1 MTCFYPEIMFLPKQ
15 HPIYKF
21 ADHFEKYYRRTKF
34 NYKLYTD
41 NKYFQKFLHYY
52 PVEKPCYNCIGCRLD
67 HANEWAT
74 RIYCELMTSEK
85 GCFVTFTYAPDK
97 VPLTE
102 NGQMT
107 LKTEDTQKIWHDL
120 RQKYPNL
127 DIRYVI
133 AGEYGTKSTKR
144 PHYHACIF
152 GYEPED
158 LKFYKYSKADKTL
171 KLYKSKELTK
181 LWGKGIVIIGRLEY
195 RSACYVARYVQ
206 KKAGIKKKHKIYQD
220 MIIENE
226 KAPTMQECIQYAE
239 YILKEKKNRRCDEK
253 IIKRTAKILFNRTR
267 TRWKKEEVKDPNKPK
282 EEFILSSLRPAI
294 GLKYWELNKEKI
306 KRNNGIFVRF
316 DNKVKLKPIP
326 TYFKKKWK
334 EENPEEYY
342 RWAYKQQ
349 KNSQKQILDRISQMK
364 LPEWWSY
371 TQKLKHLRKLE
382 KSNLENKLKKAN
394 INLSLIHI

>member
-1 MTCFYPEIMFLPKQ
+1 MTCFYPEFMFLPRE

-21 ADHFEKYYRRTKF
+21 AEHFEKYYRRTIFKHH
-34 NYKLYTD
+34 YK
-41 NKYFQKFLHYY
+41 YY
-52 PVEKPCYNCIGCRLD
+52 PVEKPCLTCIGCRLD
-67 HANEWAT
+67 HASDWAV
-74 RIYCELMTSEK
+74 RIYCEMKTAK
-85 GCFVTFTYAPDK
+85 IGCFVTLTYAPQNA
-97 VPLTE
+97 PLTE
-102 NGQMT
+102 LGQMT
-107 LKTEDTQKIWHDL
+107 LKIEDTQKFWHDL
-120 RQKYPNL
+120 RQKNPKK

-152 GYEPED
+152 GYEPTD

-206 KKAGIKKKHKIYQD
+206 KKAGIKKQKKIYEE

-226 KAPTMQECIQYAE
+226 KAPTMNECKQYAK
-239 YILKEKKNRRCDEK
+239 YLLKEKKSRRCDEK
-253 IIKRTAKILFNRTR
+253 IINRTAKILFQKTR
-267 TRWKKEEVKDPNKPK
+267 TRWKRTELKDPNKPK

-294 GLKYWELNKEKI
+294 GLQYWNENKDKI
-306 KRNNGIFVRF
+306 KRNSGIFVQF

-342 RWAYKQQ
+342 IWAYKQQ
-349 KNSQKQILDRISQMK
+349 KNADKILRQKISQLK
-364 LPEWWSY
+364 LPDWWSY
-371 TQKLKHLRKLE
+371 QQKLKHVRNKEEQALLHSIK
-382 KSNLENKLKKAN
+382 KSNLAERNN
-394 INLSLIHI
+394 FI

>member
-1 MTCFYPEIMFLPKQ
+1 MTCFHQQIMFLPKA
-15 HPIYKF
+15 HPNRQF
-21 ADHFEKYYRRTKF
+21 ADWFERDYRRARFKYNYSDNPHNNEF
-34 NYKLYTD
+34 NK
-41 NKYFQKFLHYY
+41 YY
-52 PVEKPCYNCIGCRLD
+52 PVQKPCYTCIGCRLD
-67 HANEWAT
+67 HASDWAV
-74 RIYCELMTSEK
+74 RIYCELMTAQK

-102 NGQMT
+102 TGQMT

-120 RQKYPNL
+120 RQKYPELN
-127 DIRYVI
+127 IRYVI

-158 LKFYKYSKADKTL
+158 LKFYRHSKAGEQY
-171 KLYKSKELTK
+171 KLYKSKELTN

-195 RSACYVARYVQ
+195 KSACYVARYVQ
-206 KKAGIKKKHKIYQD
+206 KKAGIFKIKKDRDLILELNQ
-220 MIIENE
+220 
-226 KAPTMQECIQYAE
+226 KAPTMKECYNYAE
-239 YILKEKKNRRCDEK
+239 WITYGKRRTDEK
-253 IIKRTAKILFNRTR
+253 YLKRIAKILFKKSRF
-267 TRWKKEEVKDPNKPK
+267 RWKSVEIKDPTKRK

-294 GLKYWELNKEKI
+294 GLQYWKENKEKI

-342 RWAYKQQ
+342 KWAYKQQ
-349 KNSQKQILDRISQMK
+349 LNSIKELNLRVERLK
-364 LPEWWSY
+364 VPNWWTY
-371 TQKLKHLRKLE
+371 TQKIKFIRELEEKALLNKIKLSKLGLR
-382 KSNLENKLKKAN
+382 ENFVN
-394 INLSLIHI
+394 